1 MARGTHRSR
10 FRIIAIIAVS
20 LAILILAAV
29 VLLRTAPRLVP
40 QWRSFLALP
49 ERQRKPQWF
58 EPYLVLLPNDV
69 AHREAALVWYNRREP
84 DDDKL
89 KAHTLEM
96 ARRHPG
102 NMHLLYENV
111 SLFYFDPEYRQQ
123 VTDVLEAHIEQR
135 PDDREFFCVLAKI
148 CEHNAIPPKFDHRAD
163 RERWLQYFGLP
174 PDYELPRQTD
184 YERAEKAVGY
194 YRQAITAADGQEFY
208 PAFYSRQL
216 GELLM
221 RLERYDEAVVAYETA
236 LPDVDE
242 TSRAGFYLSYGRCLR
257 RTDRIDEARAPLR
270 EVLAAQGDGFG
281 GGQGCRAA
289 RAHILLGSIALSHD
303 KDIEAAKR
311 HLLDATTVETCCHT
325 ITQGIPLTLARDLL
339 EEGESEAVA
348 EFCEAVLEKFIPSH
362 KPTQELLSRARD
374 EANET

>member
-1 MARGTHRSR
+1 MARGRHRSP
-10 FRIIAIIAVS
+10 FRIIAIIAVP
-20 LAILILAAV
+20 LAILMLAAV
-29 VLLRTAPRLVP
+29 VFLRPATRLVP
-40 QWRSFLALP
+40 QWDSFLALP
-49 ERQRKPQWF
+49 AGLRKPRCF

-89 KAHTLEM
+89 KAHTFAM

-102 NMHLLYENV
+102 NSHLYYENHR
-111 SLFYFDPEYRQQ
+111 LFYLDPEYRQQ
-123 VTDVLEAHIEQR
+123 LTDVLEAQIDQH
-135 PDDREFFCVLAKI
+135 PHDDKFFWVLAKI
-148 CEHNAIPPKFDHRAD
+148 CEHNAIPPKLDHRAD
-163 RERWLQYFGLP
+163 REQWLHYYGLP
-174 PDYELPRQTD
+174 PDYELPREID

-194 YRQAITAADGQEFY
+194 YRQAITAADGEEFY

-242 TSRAGFYLSYGRCLR
+242 IWRAGVYLSYGRCLWH
-257 RTDRIDEARAPLR
+257 TDQIDEARAAVR
-270 EVLAAQGDGFG
+270 EVFACKSDPFRCAR
-281 GGQGCRAA
+281 GCRAA
-289 RAHILLGSIALSHD
+289 GAHLLLGRIALSHD
-303 KDIEAAKR
+303 KDVEAAKR
-311 HLLDATTVETCCHT
+311 HLLAATTVELCPH
-325 ITQGIPLTLARDLL
+325 ITMYAIPRHLARELL
-339 EEGESEAVA
+339 EEGEAEAVA